1 MKNYFKLLN
10 KLYFLPKYLFFRHT
24 YNIAIRDL
32 YGMVMKGLIEIPLR
46 DSQDMDPGA
55 QLANVKKVIKNSKIL
70 YIWDLYKVILC
81 HKIWIKKKATF
92 SISTFI

>member
-1 MKNYFKLLN
+1 
-10 KLYFLPKYLFFRHT
+10 
-24 YNIAIRDL
+24 
-32 YGMVMKGLIEIPLR
+32 MVMKGLIEIPLR

-81 HKIWIKKKATF
+81 RKIWIKKKGNIFYLHIYLMRIYT
-92 SISTFI
+92 